1 MQDYSQMLL
10 ERLVQHIN
18 ELGQTGSV
26 EELTEVL
33 QVLEEIQV
41 QAEGLEPEYYISKGA

>member
-10 ERLVQHIN
+10 EKLVRHIN
-18 ELGQTGSV
+18 QLGSAGQAA
-26 EELTEVL
+26 ELTEVL

-41 QAEGLEPEYYISKGA
+41 QAETIEPEYYISKGA

>member
-10 ERLVQHIN
+10 EKLVRHIN
-18 ELGQTGSV
+18 DLGRTGQAA
-26 EELTEVL
+26 ELTEVL

-41 QAEGLEPEYYISKGA
+41 QAESIEPEYYISKGA